1 MNKQSLPAEA
11 GKKETNKCLECM
23 AEVKVGADA
32 QKGEVISCPE
42 CSTDLE
48 IVSVRPLKLA
58 LAPEVQEDWG
68 Q

>member
-1 MNKQSLPAEA
+1 MSNQKIV
-11 GKKETNKCLECM
+11 TKCLECQ
-23 AEVKVGADA
+23 A
-32 QKGEVISCPE
+32 QINLDPNAQIGEVITCAE

-48 IVSVRPLKLA
+48 VIQIKPLKLN

>member
-1 MNKQSLPAEA
+1 MDKNKGS
-11 GKKETNKCLECM
+11 NKCLECM
-23 AEVKVGADA
+23 AEIKIEKDA
-32 QKGEVISCPE
+32 QKGEVVSCPE

-48 IVSVRPLKLA
+48 ITSIKPLKLA